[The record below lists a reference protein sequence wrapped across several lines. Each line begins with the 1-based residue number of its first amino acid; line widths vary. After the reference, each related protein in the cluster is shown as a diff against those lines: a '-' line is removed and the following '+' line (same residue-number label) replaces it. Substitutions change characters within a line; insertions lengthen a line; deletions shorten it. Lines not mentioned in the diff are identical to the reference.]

1 MSGEQMGRK
10 AYEEFK
16 EKLKHLKGVKRKEL
30 SKAVGEARDHG
41 DRKENSAYHEAKKD
55 QGLNEAKIRDLEARL
70 ENMQVVEDGDINKD
84 QVRLGLTVKLKELK
98 SGDEVEYKV
107 VSELEA
113 DIFENKISATS
124 PLGDALL
131 GHKLN
136 EVVEFEAPLGTM
148 KYKILKIS

>member
-41 DRKENSAYHEAKKD
+41 DLKENSAYHEAKKD